1 MWEHLPTGRTY
12 HYVQTWPSHKSVF
25 FKEQN
30 DLPSYE
36 PSLIMH
42 CNLDGLCFSTVP
54 RTTPVLHLL
63 LLASIHLLPHTLAA
77 AYPMDACSACILLL
91 TLIHLLSSVTAR
103 DYLSA
108 GSSLSVRGGPHW
120 IQRYSTECPFF
131 LKQNSMCSIPHV
143 YGSKKAKITQQ
154 NRLLWSHYGP
164 NILSCSPTIPYLRPT
179 RPKIYVI

>member
-1 MWEHLPTGRTY
+1 MWGHLPNVRTY
-12 HYVQTWPSHKSVF
+12 QCSNLTFPSVF

-108 GSSLSVRGGPHW
+108 GSSLSVRGGSHW

-131 LKQNSMCSIPHV
+131 WNKILCVV
-143 YGSKKAKITQQ
+143 YPCIWFKKGENNTTK
-154 NRLLWSHYGP
+154 
-164 NILSCSPTIPYLRPT
+164 
-179 RPKIYVI
+179 